1 VSVPITSNT
10 ELYCF
15 RYVGMRVFSKYSP
28 KDVPKVLLYDANLG
42 ILVSEWLEQ
51 YIPLSHFFGFTPIVS
66 EGKVN
71 VPHLEVDSDTC
82 RAMGTIMG
90 RSHART
96 HKCDLTSLLNW
107 LIQHSISLSWH
118 YIISLI
124 SIGWLFSF
132 LSFLLS
138 LSFFFIS
145 QTYPNLDSVQ
155 PFV

>member
-1 VSVPITSNT
+1 MSVPITSNS

-96 HKCDLTSLLNW
+96 HKCDLIFLLN
-107 LIQHSISLSWH
+107 
-118 YIISLI
+118 
-124 SIGWLFSF
+124 
-132 LSFLLS
+132 
-138 LSFFFIS
+138 
-145 QTYPNLDSVQ
+145 
-155 PFV
+155 